1 MMAPSNAGG
10 AIMSLKPT
18 QIYLTDDERAALE
31 RAAEASGQSMTAV
44 VRDLVERYVI
54 AAETP
59 PTDLTDLAGMLS
71 TPEST
76 DIAVD
81 KDRLIYEDLIA
92 HIGGH
97 ERPLRVAES
106 Q

>member
-1 MMAPSNAGG
+1 
-10 AIMSLKPT
+10 
-18 QIYLTDDERAALE
+18 
-31 RAAEASGQSMTAV
+31 
-44 VRDLVERYVI
+44 
-54 AAETP
+54 
-59 PTDLTDLAGMLS
+59 MLS